1 MHLRPKEV
9 VLLRTMVLHLVV
21 LELTKDRNTPVYVGG
36 EVDGSQKRLC
46 TNCTL
51 ILDTV
56 IIEKVMLML
65 FYQK

>member
-1 MHLRPKEV
+1 
-9 VLLRTMVLHLVV
+9 MVLHLVV

-46 TNCTL
+46 MNCTL

-56 IIEKVMLML
+56 IIEKVILML